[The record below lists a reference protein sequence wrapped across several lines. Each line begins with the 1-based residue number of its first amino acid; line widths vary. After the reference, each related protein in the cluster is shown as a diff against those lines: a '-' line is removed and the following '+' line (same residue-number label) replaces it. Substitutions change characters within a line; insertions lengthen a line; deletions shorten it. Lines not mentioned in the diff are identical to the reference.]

1 MVAFN
6 NSYNYLLQ
14 QGILGLRTL
23 SSTESQMVMLNL
35 YCNLHA
41 DTSGIHAISLSRV
54 LYKTLH
60 LHYNRTKEL

>member
-23 SSTESQMVMLNL
+23 SSTESQMVM
-35 YCNLHA
+35 
-41 DTSGIHAISLSRV
+41 
-54 LYKTLH
+54 
-60 LHYNRTKEL
+60 